1 MGNLLLLGQTVTQ
14 NMLLTHKGKKIFFV
28 RKKKIRF
35 VAALDLITDIARAM
49 HTYFR
54 VTILY
59 KYIALVATDFPCS
72 APRGKTSVIP
82 AVTNIDMIDGG
93 IAHY

>member
-35 VAALDLITDIARAM
+35 VAALDLINCLKQI
-49 HTYFR
+49 
-54 VTILY
+54 
-59 KYIALVATDFPCS
+59 
-72 APRGKTSVIP
+72 
-82 AVTNIDMIDGG
+82 
-93 IAHY
+93 